1 MGSNVFFSVKL
12 AEDHRSVVMLDQRR
26 LPAHKEYR
34 NFYSASE
41 VAEAIRKMVVRGA
54 PVIGVAAGF
63 GIAVEA
69 QRLLNCEDKESY
81 RKDLKLACDLLEQ
94 SRPTAVNLSWVVKRM
109 RKLLSVEYDSEEA
122 LASALIEEASLIASE
137 DVAINYRIAKLG
149 NQLIPQKANILHLCN
164 TGALATVDWGTA
176 LGVIRMGHV
185 SGKEIHVWVCETR
198 PRLQG
203 ARLTTWELQQQSIP
217 MTLIVDSAAGYL
229 MQMKKVDLC
238 LVGADRVASN
248 GDTANKIG
256 TYTMACLARLHD
268 IPFYIVTPLSSID
281 TDILSGEEIQ
291 IEERVSDE
299 ILRPSGESLIA
310 SETTSVYNPAFDITP
325 ASFISGFVTEVGIL
339 QPPFTLQVLDKLKKE
354 YQSHIVN

>member
-1 MGSNVFFSVKL
+1 MVTNPYCSVQL
-12 AEDHRSVVMLDQRR
+12 AEDHKSVVLLDQRR
-26 LPAHKEYR
+26 LPNLKEYR

-41 VAEAIRKMVVRGA
+41 VAEAIREMVVRGA
-54 PVIGVAAGF
+54 PAIGVAAGF

-69 QRLLNCEDKESY
+69 HRLLNLRDFEGY
-81 RKDLKLACDLLEQ
+81 RKELEMACDLLER
-94 SRPTAVNLSWVVKRM
+94 SRPTAVNLSWVVQRI
-109 RKLLSVEYDSEEA
+109 RKLLSQEYNSQESLERA
-122 LASALIEEASLIASE
+122 IMKEASLISSE
-137 DVAINYRIAKLG
+137 DVAVNYSIAKIG
-149 NQLIPQKANILHLCN
+149 NQLIPHRANILHLCN

-176 LGVIRMGHV
+176 LGVIRMGHIA
-185 SGKEIHVWVCETR
+185 GKEIHVWVCETR

-203 ARLTTWELQQQSIP
+203 AKLTTWELQQQNIP

-256 TYTMACLARLHD
+256 TYTMACLARLHH

-281 TDILSGEEIQ
+281 ANIISGDEIQ
-291 IEERVSDE
+291 IEERLSDE
-299 ILRPSGESLIA
+299 ILRPSGESLVA

-325 ASFISGFVTEVGIL
+325 ACFISGFVTEVGIL
-339 QPPFTLQVLDKLKKE
+339 QPPFTLQVLARLKKE
-354 YQSHIVN
+354 YASRTIT